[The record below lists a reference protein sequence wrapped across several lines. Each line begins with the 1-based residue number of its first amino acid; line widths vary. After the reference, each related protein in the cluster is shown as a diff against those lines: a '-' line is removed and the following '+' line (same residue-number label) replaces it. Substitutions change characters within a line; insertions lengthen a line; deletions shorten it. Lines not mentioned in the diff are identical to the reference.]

1 MPQPQ
6 FAAASER
13 GGDGQQADQ
22 PLDLRSCLLR
32 AGHLHRALR
41 PAPLAVLLEA
51 LDHALVPLL
60 AATAAASDELGSVVT
75 GLLGSNGLRLAHI
88 IWHSV
93 TGRGCVKLT

>member
-1 MPQPQ
+1 MAQPQ

-32 AGHLHRALR
+32 TGHLHCALR

-60 AATAAASDELGSVVT
+60 GSNVLLRQTTYSVVT
-75 GLLGSNGLRLAHI
+75 D
-88 IWHSV
+88 
-93 TGRGCVKLT
+93 RG